1 MIPAVAHGQVQP
13 EVAHHGG
20 DERVA
25 RELVARR
32 AWRARGWP
40 GSRSPSTSA
49 PDASTARQR
58 SASPSCAM
66 PRSAPCSRTA
76 RRTQVEVRGADPVVD
91 VQPVRLGRDGDD
103 LGAGPPVDLG
113 RDRRRR
119 AVRAVDDHAQ
129 PVERAGRGDEQV
141 IGVAGVGVVGQVADP
156 ADRRAGGARR
166 PATSTPFLDRVLD
179 GVGQLVPSGGE
190 QLDAVV
196 RHRVV
201 RRGDHHA
208 EVGVERAHQ
217 VRDGGRG
224 QHADAERVG
233 ARSGEPG
240 DDRGLQHLAAGPR
253 IAADD
258 GDRAVRRG
266 PRLGQDVRGARVGE
280 RHRELRGEHL
290 AVGEA
295 AHAVG
300 TEQTPARTHG
310 QRLLY

>member
-1 MIPAVAHGQVQP
+1 M
-13 EVAHHGG
+13 
-20 DERVA
+20 
-25 RELVARR
+25 
-32 AWRARGWP
+32 
-40 GSRSPSTSA
+40 
-49 PDASTARQR
+49 
-58 SASPSCAM
+58 
-66 PRSAPCSRTA
+66 
-76 RRTQVEVRGADPVVD
+76 
-91 VQPVRLGRDGDD
+91 
-103 LGAGPPVDLG
+103 
-113 RDRRRR
+113 
-119 AVRAVDDHAQ
+119 RAVDHHAQ
-129 PVERAGRGDEQV
+129 PVERAGRGEEQV

-156 ADRRAGGARR
+156 ADRRAGGAV
-166 PATSTPFLDRVLD
+166 AQDVDPFLDRVLD

-208 EVGVERAHQ
+208 EIGVEGAHQ

-224 QHADAERVG
+224 QHADAERIG

-240 DDRGLQHLAAGPR
+240 DDRGFQHLAAGPR

-258 GDRAVRRG
+258 GDRAVRAVAF
-266 PRLGQDVRGARVGE
+266 GQDVRGRGGE

-300 TEQTPARTHG
+300 TEQTPRAHG